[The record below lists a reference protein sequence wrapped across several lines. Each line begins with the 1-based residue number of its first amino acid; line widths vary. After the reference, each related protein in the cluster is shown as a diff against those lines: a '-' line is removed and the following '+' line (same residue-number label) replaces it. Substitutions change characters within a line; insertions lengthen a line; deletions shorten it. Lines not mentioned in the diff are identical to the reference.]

1 MNTFSVILKL
11 LSLIFVLL
19 SYWVQAQLKI
29 SGSVGYGTYYM
40 DDIRDWQKEVK
51 AGLPVEAQAVST
63 FPGYLNFE
71 GGISYDSKRKF
82 FVGVIIGYGSTG
94 SRLDY
99 RDYSGSLTFDQLA
112 KYYSLNVSIG
122 SKRELINKK
131 YLLSL
136 DFRPGIIL
144 TNLVYET
151 NTRLGTDKV
160 SQKQEFKSINWN
172 VQPTICVTRRF
183 GSFGLHAFAGYNTSF
198 KKGKLKVKGN
208 KNYYLLNTNGSD
220 AHAQWGGI
228 RLGLGATYFFG
239 SSGN

>member
-1 MNTFSVILKL
+1 MKP

-19 SYWVQAQLKI
+19 SYGVQAQLKI

-40 DDIRDWQKEVK
+40 GDIRDWQKQVK
-51 AGLPVEAQAVST
+51 ANLPVDAQALST

-71 GGISYDSKRKF
+71 GGISYDSKSKF
-82 FVGVIIGYGSTG
+82 FIGGIFGYGSTG
-94 SRLDY
+94 SRLAY
-99 RDYSGSLTFDQLA
+99 SDYSGSFTFDQLV

-122 SKRELINKK
+122 SKKELLDKK

-151 NTRLGTDKV
+151 NTKLGTEKV
-160 SQKQEFKSINWN
+160 NQKQKFKSINWN
-172 VQPTICVTRRF
+172 VQPTVCLTRRF
-183 GSFGLHAFAGYNTSF
+183 GSFALHAFAGYNASV
-198 KKGKLKVKGN
+198 KRGKLKSKEN
-208 KNYYLLNTNGSD
+208 KNFYLLNSDGSD

-228 RLGLGATYFFG
+228 RVGLGFTYFFG
-239 SSGN
+239 